1 MPPKRKRSTR
11 RKPCRFCV
19 ERMTDIDYKDVQRLR
34 HYTGDRGKLVS
45 RRVTGTCARHQRK
58 LTVALKRA
66 RRIAL
71 LPYGVD

>member
-1 MPPKRKRSTR
+1 MATRKKRVR
-11 RKPCRFCV
+11 RKPCRFCIDGV
-19 ERMTDIDYKDVQRLR
+19 THIDYKDVNRLR
-34 HYTGDRGKLVS
+34 HYTGERGKFIS

-71 LPYGVD
+71 LPYALD

>member
-1 MPPKRKRSTR
+1 MATKKRRTR
-11 RKPCRFCV
+11 RKPCRFCIDGV
-19 ERMTDIDYKDVQRLR
+19 MHIDYKDVNRLR
-34 HYTGDRGKLVS
+34 HYLGERGKMIS

-71 LPYGVD
+71 LPYAVD

>member
-1 MPPKRKRSTR
+1 MPPKKKRSR

-19 ERMTDIDYKDVQRLR
+19 DRVTDIDYKDVNRLR
-34 HYTGDRGKLVS
+34 YYTGERGKLVS

-58 LTVALKRA
+58 LTLALKRA

-71 LPYGVD
+71 LPYAVD

>member
-1 MPPKRKRSTR
+1 MPPKRKRAVR
-11 RKPCRFCV
+11 RKPCRFCIDGI
-19 ERMTDIDYKDVQRLR
+19 TAIDYKDVHRLR
-34 HYTGDRGKLVS
+34 HYTGDLGKLVS

-71 LPYGVD
+71 LPYGAN